1 MLFGVMSVFMI
12 GASQVNGLLV
22 GRVDPARLLHGAV
35 ALSVLGTVLMVGVSV
50 WGCWYAPVAY
60 RPYEVW
66 LVIGTM
72 VIALAPTGIIFPN
85 AMMMALADHPAQ
97 AGAASALAGTLQYV
111 LGALAGVL
119 VGQFAATSSLPMAG
133 CMGFGALMMLC
144 MHTFR
149 PALHDVA

>member
-1 MLFGVMSVFMI
+1 M
-12 GASQVNGLLV
+12 NGLLV

-72 VIALAPTGIIFPN
+72 VIAL
-85 AMMMALADHPAQ
+85 HQ
-97 AGAASALAGTLQYV
+97 RV
-111 LGALAGVL
+111 L
-119 VGQFAATSSLPMAG
+119 FSPM
-133 CMGFGALMMLC
+133 
-144 MHTFR
+144 R
-149 PALHDVA
+149 